1 MINYVEKNSCLGLI
15 MWERPSRRFRSFI
28 DVTWR
33 QISSI
38 SRVNPCYA
46 ILAGINEGGGTNMG
60 RERRGLSEKQ
70 I

>member
-1 MINYVEKNSCLGLI
+1 
-15 MWERPSRRFRSFI
+15 MWERPSQRYRSCI

-38 SRVNPCYA
+38 TRVPPCSA